1 MLQERLVIYLY
12 YYAVFM
18 VPVLSL
24 FGLPAVYANLAMV
37 FFIVLYS
44 FSFNNKFTGINKL
57 LYVAF
62 CFYILLVIAH
72 VDDYGSIIN
81 ISAMLLVWLF
91 IVFFVGTVFNEI
103 RLINFFV
110 ETLPRFIV
118 FTLIAYF
125 FISIL
130 LSMVIPVE
138 NPIST
143 ILSGGRLKLLSYDSA
158 GHSILID
165 LSFLGLVFAY
175 AKISIFNGK
184 VRFCAILFFI
194 SLLVLSRTTTAWV
207 LILCSSL
214 IFFIESVRFKA
225 NRVGIMLYI
234 ALTISFVFIFVN
246 VNGFDFLLENIRTN
260 FQGNDVS
267 IYNDDLTAGRAELN
281 ILMVNGIEQSPI
293 FGLGHGHPIL
303 QEGLQNADGF
313 GAKTES
319 GLRIAT
325 KYGIPFFIVI
335 LSIVLLPIRAFFSEK
350 LQDRVLGISIPLG
363 ILCMLSS
370 NSILEVPHGF
380 GFLFYLPLS
389 LIISEQSRC

>member
-1 MLQERLVIYLY
+1 MLQERLVIYLF

-37 FFIVLYS
+37 FFIALYS
-44 FSFNNKFTGINKL
+44 LSFKNKFTGINKL

-62 CFYILLVIAH
+62 SFYMLLVIAH

-81 ISAMLLVWLF
+81 LSAMLFVWLF
-91 IVFFVGTVFNEI
+91 IVFFVGTIFDEL

-110 ETLPRFIV
+110 ESLPKFII

-125 FISIL
+125 FISIV
-130 LSMVIPVE
+130 LSIIVPVE
-138 NPIST
+138 NPILT

-175 AKISIFNGK
+175 AKVSIFNGK
-184 VRFCAILFFI
+184 VRFLAILFFM
-194 SLLVLSRTTTAWV
+194 SLLALSKTTTAWV
-207 LILCSSL
+207 LIFCSSL
-214 IFFIESVRFKA
+214 IYLIESVRFKA
-225 NRVGIMLYI
+225 NKVGILFYFI
-234 ALTISFVFIFVN
+234 LAVSFVLINF
-246 VNGFDFLLENIRTN
+246 NGFSFLLENIRGN
-260 FQGNDVS
+260 LQGNDTS
-267 IYNDDLTAGRAELN
+267 MYNDDLTAGRTELN
-281 ILMVNGIEQSPI
+281 ILMMDSIEQNPI

-303 QEGLQNADGF
+303 QDGLQSTNGF

-319 GLRIAT
+319 GLRMAT

-335 LSIVLLPIRAFFSEK
+335 LSIILLPIRSFFSEK

-363 ILCMLSS
+363 VLCMLSS

-389 LIISEQSRC
+389 LIISEQSRR